1 LWRPDL
7 PYLITLN
14 QTGPLLVSS
23 EPRTDYAD
31 VAEMFRHLKTLDEQS
46 PAFRRQR
53 DAVIA
58 RCLPLATHIARRFK
72 NRGEP
77 LEDLIQVARM
87 GLLNAV
93 NRFDIDTG
101 ADFVAFAVP
110 TITGEVRRHFRD
122 HGWSVKVPRRLKDL
136 HMQISRAR
144 LELSQQ
150 LNRAPTA
157 TEIANY
163 LGIDREEVIE
173 AVIAGSAYSTLSSD
187 RAARADGSYLPLRET
202 LGDVDTSLDK
212 VLDIETVRPLL
223 ARLSERD
230 RIVLRLRFFE
240 EMTQTQIA
248 ERLGISQMHVSRL
261 LARALTTLRDQVR
274 ESDLV

>member
-1 LWRPDL
+1 
-7 PYLITLN
+7 
-14 QTGPLLVSS
+14 
-23 EPRTDYAD
+23 
-31 VAEMFRHLKTLDEQS
+31 
-46 PAFRRQR
+46 
-53 DAVIA
+53 
-58 RCLPLATHIARRFK
+58 
-72 NRGEP
+72 
-77 LEDLIQVARM
+77 M

-136 HMQISRAR
+136 HMQINRAR

-163 LGIDREEVIE
+163 LGTDREAVIE

-187 RAARADGSYLPLRET
+187 TVAARADGSYLPLKET
-202 LGDVDTSLDK
+202 LGDVDASLAKGSTSKRSALFLHGCPNATESSFGCD
-212 VLDIETVRPLL
+212 
-223 ARLSERD
+223 S
-230 RIVLRLRFFE
+230 
-240 EMTQTQIA
+240 
-248 ERLGISQMHVSRL
+248 SR
-261 LARALTTLRDQVR
+261 R
-274 ESDLV
+274 